1 MYIYLKLTVIYLIVK
16 FLTLQIPCDKKYNII
31 QHVKTNLHVD
41 RVKKTK
47 NAVAKQQTITG
58 CVAASSTTRQREF
71 NADLCEAMIKSNI
84 ALNKLQ
90 NKFFKSFLEK
100 YSNRHIPDEST
111 LRKNY
116 VNSIYKETIEEI
128 KKIVGD
134 NYIWFSVDET
144 IDSCGR
150 YVANFIVGVL
160 NDEIATKGFLISS
173 KQLDKTNAVTISQ
186 FITEELARFFLPNVV
201 PKNKLLLMLSDAAP
215 YMVKAASNI
224 KFFYEKLINCTCL
237 AHGINRI
244 AETIRL
250 QFPLV
255 NELVKSGKK
264 IFVKA
269 PLRVQ
274 HFKRALPNVSLPP
287 EPVLTR
293 WGTWLDAAVYYAN
306 NFQDF
311 KKIVLEFTDTTTKAI
326 TDCKDVMQRQE
337 LQNNLVFIKANYNF
351 VSKTIEH
358 LEKEQLLLTESIKI
372 IEKFK
377 ERIPSVPGKIGEIV
391 KKKNRGN
398 IFKKRRF
405 S

>member
-1 MYIYLKLTVIYLIVK
+1 MQRHTWLKRHLI
-16 FLTLQIPCDKKYNII
+16 L
-31 QHVKTNLHVD
+31 
-41 RVKKTK
+41 
-47 NAVAKQQTITG
+47 
-58 CVAASSTTRQREF
+58 
-71 NADLCEAMIKSNI
+71 
-84 ALNKLQ
+84 
-90 NKFFKSFLEK
+90 
-100 YSNRHIPDEST
+100 
-111 LRKNY
+111 
-116 VNSIYKETIEEI
+116 
-128 KKIVGD
+128 
-134 NYIWFSVDET
+134 
-144 IDSCGR
+144 
-150 YVANFIVGVL
+150 
-160 NDEIATKGFLISS
+160 
-173 KQLDKTNAVTISQ
+173 
-186 FITEELARFFLPNVV
+186 
-201 PKNKLLLMLSDAAP
+201 
-215 YMVKAASNI
+215 
-224 KFFYEKLINCTCL
+224 KFFYEKLIHCTCL

-274 HFKRALPNVSLPP
+274 HFKTALPNVSLPP

-311 KKIVLEFTDTTTKAI
+311 KKIVLDFTDTTTKAI

-358 LEKEQLLLTESIKI
+358 LEKQQLLLTESIKI

-377 ERIPSVPGKIGEIV
+377 ERILSVPGKIGEIV
-391 KKKNRGN
+391 KKKQETFSKNEGFLKLQDICKILNGEADIDVDSDIIVKLKYAPITSVDVERSFSAYKN
-398 IFKKRRF
+398 ILSDRRHNFTMASIEQHLIISCFKQEQESDF
-405 S
+405 

>member
-144 IDSCGR
+144 TDSCGR

-201 PKNKLLLMLSDAAP
+201 PKNKILLMLSDAAP

-224 KFFYEKLINCTCL
+224 KFFYEKLIHCTCL

-274 HFKRALPNVSLPP
+274 HFK
-287 EPVLTR
+287 TR
-293 WGTWLDAAVYYAN
+293 
-306 NFQDF
+306 
-311 KKIVLEFTDTTTKAI
+311 I
-326 TDCKDVMQRQE
+326 T
-337 LQNNLVFIKANYNF
+337 
-351 VSKTIEH
+351 
-358 LEKEQLLLTESIKI
+358 
-372 IEKFK
+372 
-377 ERIPSVPGKIGEIV
+377 
-391 KKKNRGN
+391 
-398 IFKKRRF
+398 
-405 S
+405 